1 VRTIPKA
8 AEFRPVPAKSDRVAY
23 GEYMTNAASC
33 AECHTP
39 MDGQGTPLP
48 GMDFAGGFEFP
59 LPGGGVVRSAN
70 ITPDADSG
78 IGTWTEQQF
87 IDKFK
92 AFDGAPLR
100 SLTAAEQRENT
111 VMPWLGYAGMTTEDL
126 GAIYA
131 YLRTLKPIV
140 NRVKKHN

>member
-1 VRTIPKA
+1 
-8 AEFRPVPAKSDRVAY
+8 
-23 GEYMTNAASC
+23 
-33 AECHTP
+33 
-39 MDGQGTPLP
+39 
-48 GMDFAGGFEFP
+48 

-92 AFDGAPLR
+92 AFDGAPVR
-100 SLTAAEQRENT
+100 ALTAAEQRENT
-111 VMPWLGYAGMTTEDL
+111 VMPWIGYAGMTTEDL

-131 YLRTLKPIV
+131 YLRTLKPIL
-140 NRVKKHN
+140 NRVNKHN